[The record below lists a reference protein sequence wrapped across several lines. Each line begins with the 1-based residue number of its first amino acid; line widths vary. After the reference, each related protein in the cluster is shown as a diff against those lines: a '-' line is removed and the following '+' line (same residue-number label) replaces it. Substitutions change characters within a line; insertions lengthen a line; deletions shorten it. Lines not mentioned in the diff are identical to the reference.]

1 MVLSG
6 GASVS
11 IYSNGRYVSRDLD
24 MVNVY
29 SEKRHTI
36 RESMSE
42 IGFREEGRYF
52 MHPDS
57 EFMVEFPPGPLTVG
71 AEPVRQVDEVR
82 LSTGILSIVS
92 PTDCVKDRLAALY
105 HSGDQQCLAQAL
117 LVAEGHEIDLK
128 EIRRWSEAEGKLH
141 EFEEIGARLAAK
153 ME

>member
-1 MVLSG
+1 
-6 GASVS
+6 
-11 IYSNGRYVSRDLD
+11 
-24 MVNVY
+24 
-29 SEKRHTI
+29 
-36 RESMSE
+36 MSE

-92 PTDCVKDRLAALY
+92 PTDCVKDRLAAFY
-105 HSGDQQCLAQAL
+105 HWGDQQCLAQAL

-141 EFEEIGARLAAK
+141 EFEEICARLAAK